1 MFYKGFRN
9 KMRFR
14 WQEEHEINID
24 LIFFRKLFFSNN
36 NVFCLIYLLWIVIML
51 IWLNYDIDGI

>member
-1 MFYKGFRN
+1 
-9 KMRFR
+9 MRFR